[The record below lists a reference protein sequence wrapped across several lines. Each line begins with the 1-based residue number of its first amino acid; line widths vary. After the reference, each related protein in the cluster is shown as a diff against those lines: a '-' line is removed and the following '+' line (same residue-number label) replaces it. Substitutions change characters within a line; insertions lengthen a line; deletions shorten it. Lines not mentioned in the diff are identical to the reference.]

1 MWFLHY
7 KLSEAKSSSL
17 LQKSFAYK
25 LPEMYL
31 VYNILSTT
39 TADSVFIQ
47 QKIIINKYY

>member
-1 MWFLHY
+1 
-7 KLSEAKSSSL
+7 
-17 LQKSFAYK
+17 
-25 LPEMYL
+25 MYL